1 MEINRVYLLYYFR
14 IKIEK
19 FLLTKFN
26 YEPNYLIVELKK
38 SPQRTSKVNFEP
50 SEICWVEFDD
60 KLVGIEL
67 NLPYR
72 YSHKNIY

>member
-50 SEICWVEFDD
+50 SEIC
-60 KLVGIEL
+60 
-67 NLPYR
+67 
-72 YSHKNIY
+72 